1 MWKGVLSRPV
11 VDVVNDFLYS
21 YQGKSRDS
29 TRLKAIIVKEEFKK
43 LQLVHAKFYGAR
55 ETRLLRSYRK
65 TVNSLKT
72 YRR

>member
-1 MWKGVLSRPV
+1 MTSCTHIRVRAVIVP
-11 VDVVNDFLYS
+11 D
-21 YQGKSRDS
+21 
-29 TRLKAIIVKEEFKK
+29 LKAIIVKEEFKK

-65 TVNSLKT
+65 TVNSLKA